1 MSGERDTAGQH
12 TRRVFGRVE
21 LAFDAIYLSA
31 AILLGIVF
39 LRRAPGPMRD
49 LAAFMAFVL
58 AGGDM
63 FHLVPRMLSIVY
75 GDDRRRAR
83 AMGWGKLVTSLTMT
97 LFYVLLWRFGLA
109 AYRLEGYET
118 ATRIVYALAAARMI
132 LCLLRGNR
140 WLSRAGSFRWAIIRN
155 LPFIALGS
163 MCASLYVDHMAP
175 IPSLG
180 GMGAAIILSFLF
192 YLPAAFW
199 AGKNRRLG
207 MLMLP
212 KTCMYIWML
221 LMMNAYLIKL

>member
-1 MSGERDTAGQH
+1 MSGKRDAAGQH

-21 LAFDAIYLSA
+21 LVFDAIYLAA
-31 AILLGIVF
+31 AILLGIGF
-39 LRRAPGPMRD
+39 LRRAPGITRD
-49 LAAFMAFVL
+49 LAALMAFVL

-75 GDDRRRAR
+75 GDERRWAR

-97 LFYVLLWRFGLA
+97 LFYVLLWRFGLE

-118 ATRIVYALAAARMI
+118 ATLIVYALAAARMI
-132 LCLLRGNR
+132 LCLPRGNR
-140 WLSRAGSFRWAIIRN
+140 WLSPEGSFRWAVLRN
-155 LPFIALGS
+155 LPFAVLGS
-163 MCASLYVDHMAP
+163 MCASLYIDHMAL

-180 GMGAAIILSFLF
+180 GMGAAVILSFLF

-199 AGKNRRLG
+199 AGKNRKLG